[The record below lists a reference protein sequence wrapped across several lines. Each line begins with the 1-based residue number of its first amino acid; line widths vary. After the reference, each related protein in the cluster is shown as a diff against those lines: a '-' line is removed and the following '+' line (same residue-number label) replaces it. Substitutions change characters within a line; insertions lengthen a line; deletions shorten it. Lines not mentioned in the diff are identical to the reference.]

1 MSTARINYV
10 SVVVAA
16 VVVFVIGFFWYSPW
30 LFQTAW
36 IQAHGYT
43 QEQVDAMKTSVG
55 RTYGLSFI
63 CILVMGVV
71 LSLLMARTGTTTAK
85 GGATL
90 GALVWLGFAA
100 TIGFMASLYTGA
112 PLALYLIDAGYQLV
126 YLVAMGAILGWTRS
140 RAP

>member
-1 MSTARINYV
+1 MSQVRINYV
-10 SVVVAA
+10 AVVVAA
-16 VVVFVIGFFWYSPW
+16 VVVFAIGFFWYSPL
-30 LFQTAW
+30 LFQVAW
-36 IQAHGYT
+36 IQAHGYS
-43 QEQVDAMKTSVG
+43 QEQVDALSSSAG

-63 CILVMGVV
+63 CVLVMAVV
-71 LSLLMARTGTTTAK
+71 LSILLGRTGTNTAR

-126 YLVAMGAILGWTRS
+126 YLVAMGAILGWA
-140 RAP
+140 RARKG

>member
-1 MSTARINYV
+1 MSALRINYV
-10 SVVVAA
+10 AVVVAA
-16 VVVFVIGFFWYSPW
+16 IVVFAIGFFWYSPL
-30 LFQTAW
+30 LFQVAW

-43 QEQVDAMKTSVG
+43 QDQLDGMKTSMG

-71 LSLLMARTGTTTAK
+71 LSILLGRTGTSTAR

-112 PLALYLIDAGYQLV
+112 PVALYLIDAGYQLV
-126 YLVAMGAILGWTRS
+126 YLIAMGAILGWTRS
-140 RAP
+140 RAA